1 MEATNDEV
9 QPLVQPDAD
18 AKSAQTST
26 AVTHCNNNSRIR
38 KRFVTVDEESAATA
52 NLVTKEDNGALESR
66 DSIPLMTLSDSTK
79 AWYDDDLPRISDIAD
94 VVVSS
99 KQNKVLTRDGN
110 DHDSNGSNGTVTEMV
125 DDPLTSREKTK
136 ISVIRGSVA
145 NPNLT
150 LGELKRLGCSS
161 EGFVTDD
168 IRRVLWPK
176 LLRLVQK
183 ESIPVNGLE
192 TIHTCIPNEV
202 YQQILKDV
210 ARSGSHISHNATEEE
225 TESFQEQ
232 LTQLMCWVLH
242 RHSRLNYYQG
252 YNDVAATVLLVMGL
266 QAGLYVLERISLT
279 FLERFMEETM
289 EKVNQELFYIFAL
302 LERVH
307 PTLLDHLENVE
318 LFPHFALAEYT
329 TWYAHKYAE
338 NRKLLHRLFD
348 YFLGSPP
355 LMPLYL
361 STVIVAHRAT
371 EIFNTTPDMG
381 HTHKVLCTLP
391 DDLPFETLLME
402 AYNLYRQY
410 PPESISNDVKDYDQK
425 RKIKEQEW
433 KALAEAS
440 RQDRERQRKLKVA
453 LSKPRISYRIKSYKT
468 ITVVTILALGLYAFI
483 KTSGI
488 N

>member
-1 MEATNDEV
+1 MATANDEV
-9 QPLVQPDAD
+9 QPLVQPAAD
-18 AKSAQTST
+18 AKSSPIAEN
-26 AVTHCNNNSRIR
+26 HNHNNKIR
-38 KRFVTVDEESAATA
+38 KRIVTAESGEKFAATDI
-52 NLVTKEDNGALESR
+52 NFVSKDNGVIESR
-66 DSIPLMTLSDSTK
+66 DSVALVTLSDSTK
-79 AWYDDDLPRISDIAD
+79 AWYDDDAPRIPDIAD
-94 VVVSS
+94 VVVSD
-99 KQNKVLTRDGN
+99 KQNKVSIRDGN
-110 DHDSNGSNGTVTEMV
+110 DHDSDDSDGTVTETDGLLM
-125 DDPLTSREKTK
+125 SREKTK
-136 ISVIRGSVA
+136 ISVIRGSIA

-150 LGELKRLGCSS
+150 LGELRRLGCSS

-168 IRRVLWPK
+168 IRRVLWPR
-176 LLRLVQK
+176 LLRLVQ
-183 ESIPVNGLE
+183 EEFIPVNGLE

-210 ARSGSHISHNATEEE
+210 ARSGSHISQNATEEE

-266 QAGLYVLERISLT
+266 QAGLYVLERISLA

-307 PTLLDHLENVE
+307 PNLLEHLENVE

-402 AYNLYRQY
+402 ASNLYRQY
-410 PPESISNDVKDYDQK
+410 PPESISNDVKDYDHK

-440 RQDRERQRKLKVA
+440 RQERERQRKLKVA

>member
-1 MEATNDEV
+1 MDNENDEV
-9 QPLVQPDAD
+9 LPLVQTDAI
-18 AKSAQTST
+18 SRTST
-26 AVTHCNNNSRIR
+26 STENHNHNKVRRRNVSESVSPAIR
-38 KRFVTVDEESAATA
+38 EDDSPSIDPCDRRVP
-52 NLVTKEDNGALESR
+52 LVIL
-66 DSIPLMTLSDSTK
+66 PDSTK
-79 AWYDDDLPRISDIAD
+79 AWHDDVTPRIPDIPVAT
-94 VVVSS
+94 VVSG
-99 KQNKVLTRDGN
+99 KQRNGVLIREDDRESANGN
-110 DHDSNGSNGTVTEMV
+110 DPGSTEPLSN
-125 DDPLTSREKTK
+125 RERMK
-136 ISVIRGSVA
+136 ISVIRGSIA
-145 NPNLT
+145 NPDLT
-150 LGELKRLGCSS
+150 LGELRLLGCSS
-161 EGFVTDD
+161 EGFVNDD

-176 LLRLVQK
+176 LLRLVQE
-183 ESIPVNGLE
+183 ESVPISGLE
-192 TIHTCIPNEV
+192 TVHTCIPNEV

-210 ARSGSHISHNATEEE
+210 ARSGSHIPQNAPETEA
-225 TESFQEQ
+225 ESFQEQ

-242 RHSRLNYYQG
+242 KHSQLNYYQG

-266 QAGLYVLERISLT
+266 EAGLYVLESISVE
-279 FLERFMEETM
+279 FLERFMEKTM

-307 PTLLDHLENVE
+307 PTLLEHLENVE

-391 DDLPFETLLME
+391 DDLPFEALLME
-402 AYNLYRQY
+402 AKDLYQRY
-410 PPESISNDVKDYDQK
+410 PPESISNDVTDYDHK
-425 RKIKEQEW
+425 RRVKEQEW
-433 KALAEAS
+433 KAKAEAS
-440 RQDRERQRKLKVA
+440 RQERERQRKLKVVQ
-453 LSKPRISYRIKSYKT
+453 STSRISYRIRSYKT
-468 ITVVTILALGLYAFI
+468 ITVVTILALGIYAFI
-483 KTSGI
+483 RSSTGL

>member
-1 MEATNDEV
+1 M
-9 QPLVQPDAD
+9 DAENEELQSVTD
-18 AKSAQTST
+18 AST
-26 AVTHCNNNSRIR
+26 PTEYHNRNKIR
-38 KRFVTVDEESAATA
+38 RRNMPNELSFA
-52 NLVTKEDNGALESR
+52 LKEDNLCDR
-66 DSIPLMTLSDSTK
+66 VPLVILPDSTK
-79 AWYDDDLPRISDIAD
+79 AWYDGTVPRIPD
-94 VVVSS
+94 VNDAAS
-99 KQNKVLTRDGN
+99 KQQNGVVLTHED
-110 DHDSNGSNGTVTEMV
+110 DYESHSISLDS
-125 DDPLTSREKTK
+125 LTSHEKLK
-136 ISVIRGSVA
+136 ISVIRGSIA
-145 NPNLT
+145 NPELT
-150 LGELKRLGCSS
+150 LGELRLLGCSN
-161 EGFVTDD
+161 EGFVNDD

-176 LLRLVQK
+176 LLRLVQ
-183 ESIPVNGLE
+183 EEFTPVYGLE
-192 TIHTCIPNEV
+192 TVHTRIPNEV

-210 ARSGSHISHNATEEE
+210 ARSGSHISQNATEKE

-242 RHSRLNYYQG
+242 RHSKLNYYQG

-266 QAGLYVLERISLT
+266 QAGLYVLESISLE
-279 FLERFMEETM
+279 FLERFMEKTM

-307 PTLLDHLENVE
+307 PMLLEHLENVE

-338 NRKLLHRLFD
+338 NRTLLHRLFD

-381 HTHKVLCTLP
+381 HTHKILCTLP
-391 DDLPFETLLME
+391 DDLPFETLLVE
-402 AYNLYRQY
+402 AKDLYRKY
-410 PPESISNDVKDYDQK
+410 PPESITNDVKDYDYK

-433 KALAEAS
+433 KAKAEAS
-440 RQDRERQRKLKVA
+440 RQERERQRKLKIIQ
-453 LSKPRISYRIKSYKT
+453 SGPRSISYRIRSYKT
-468 ITVVTILALGLYAFI
+468 ITVVTILALGIYAFI
-483 KTSGI
+483 RSSTGL

>member
-1 MEATNDEV
+1 MDAGNKEV
-9 QPLVQPDAD
+9 QSATDA
-18 AKSAQTST
+18 ST
-26 AVTHCNNNSRIR
+26 PIENHNSNKIR
-38 KRFVTVDEESAATA
+38 RRNVPVELA
-52 NLVTKEDNGALESR
+52 NYGIKEDNLYDR
-66 DSIPLMTLSDSTK
+66 VPLVILPDSTK
-79 AWYDDDLPRISDIAD
+79 AWYNGTAPRIPD
-94 VVVSS
+94 VTDAATSGKQQNGVVLSHE
-99 KQNKVLTRDGN
+99 D
-110 DHDSNGSNGTVTEMV
+110 DHESNGNASM
-125 DDPLTSREKTK
+125 DPLINRERTK
-136 ISVIRGSVA
+136 ISVIRGSIA
-145 NPNLT
+145 NPDLT
-150 LGELKRLGCSS
+150 LGELRLLGCSS
-161 EGFVTDD
+161 EGFVNDD

-176 LLRLVQK
+176 LLRLVQ
-183 ESIPVNGLE
+183 EEFTSVDGLE
-192 TIHTCIPNEV
+192 TVHTCIPNEV

-210 ARSGSHISHNATEEE
+210 ARSGSHISQNATEEE

-242 RHSRLNYYQG
+242 RHSELNYYQG

-266 QAGLYVLERISLT
+266 QAGLYVLESITLE
-279 FLERFMEETM
+279 FLERFMEKTM

-307 PTLLDHLENVE
+307 PTLLEHLENVE

-338 NRKLLHRLFD
+338 NRILLHRLFD

-381 HTHKVLCTLP
+381 HTHKILCSLP
-391 DDLPFETLLME
+391 DNLPFESLLVE
-402 AYNLYRQY
+402 AKDLYQKY
-410 PPESISNDVKDYDQK
+410 PPESISNDVKDYDHK

-433 KALAEAS
+433 KAKAEAG
-440 RQDRERQRKLKVA
+440 RQERERQRKLNIVQ
-453 LSKPRISYRIKSYKT
+453 STPRISYRIRSYKT
-468 ITVVTILALGLYAFI
+468 ITVVTILALGIYAFI
-483 KTSGI
+483 RSSTGL

>member
-1 MEATNDEV
+1 MSNNMEPEEDEISLDSNV
-9 QPLVQPDAD
+9 PETITEMSDPIEKPNLKVRRRNVIETVNFVSKEETSDTKSDVPLV
-18 AKSAQTST
+18 
-26 AVTHCNNNSRIR
+26 R
-38 KRFVTVDEESAATA
+38 
-52 NLVTKEDNGALESR
+52 
-66 DSIPLMTLSDSTK
+66 MSDSTK
-79 AWYDDDLPRISDIAD
+79 AWCDNITPQIPDIAD
-94 VVVSS
+94 FSLS
-99 KQNKVLTRDGN
+99 GKQNGALNHEDDNSLLEHNFG
-110 DHDSNGSNGTVTEMV
+110 DTE
-125 DDPLTSREKTK
+125 PLTNRERMK

-150 LGELKRLGCSS
+150 LGELKLLGCSS
-161 EGFVTDD
+161 EGLVNDD
-168 IRRVLWPK
+168 IRRALWPT
-176 LLRLVQK
+176 LLRLSEETTFSVT
-183 ESIPVNGLE
+183 GLE
-192 TIHTCIPNEV
+192 TIHSHIPNEV

-210 ARSGSHISHNATEEE
+210 ARSGSHISQNATQHEIDH
-225 TESFQEQ
+225 FHEQ

-242 RHSRLNYYQG
+242 KHSMLNYYQG
-252 YNDVAATVLLVMGL
+252 YNDIAATVLLVMGL
-266 QAGLYVLERISLT
+266 EKGLRVLESISLE
-279 FLERFMEETM
+279 FLERFMEKTM

-307 PTLLDHLENVE
+307 PTLLEHLENVE

-391 DDLPFETLLME
+391 DDLPFETLLVE
-402 AYNLYRQY
+402 AKNLYREY
-410 PPESISNDVKDYDQK
+410 PPESISNDVREFDRK
-425 RKIKEQEW
+425 RKCKEQEW
-433 KALAEAS
+433 KAKAEAS
-440 RQDRERQRKLKVA
+440 RQEREKQRQLRIVKSV
-453 LSKPRISYRIKSYKT
+453 PRIPYRIRSYKT
-468 ITVVTILALGLYAFI
+468 ITVVTILALGLYAFLRSS
-483 KTSGI
+483 SGL

>member
-1 MEATNDEV
+1 M
-9 QPLVQPDAD
+9 DAENEELQSVTD
-18 AKSAQTST
+18 AST
-26 AVTHCNNNSRIR
+26 PTEYHNRNKIR
-38 KRFVTVDEESAATA
+38 RRNMPNELSFA
-52 NLVTKEDNGALESR
+52 LKEDNLCDR
-66 DSIPLMTLSDSTK
+66 VPLVILPDSTK
-79 AWYDDDLPRISDIAD
+79 AWYDGTVPRIPD
-94 VVVSS
+94 VNDAAS
-99 KQNKVLTRDGN
+99 KQQNGVVLTHEDDYESHN
-110 DHDSNGSNGTVTEMV
+110 ISLDS
-125 DDPLTSREKTK
+125 LTSHEKLK
-136 ISVIRGSVA
+136 ISVIRGSIA
-145 NPNLT
+145 NPELT
-150 LGELKRLGCSS
+150 LGELRLLGCSN
-161 EGFVTDD
+161 EGFVNDD

-176 LLRLVQK
+176 LLRLVQ
-183 ESIPVNGLE
+183 EEFTPVYGLE
-192 TIHTCIPNEV
+192 TVHTRIPNEV

-210 ARSGSHISHNATEEE
+210 ARSGSHISQNATEKE

-242 RHSRLNYYQG
+242 RHSKLNYYQG

-266 QAGLYVLERISLT
+266 QAGLYVLESISLE
-279 FLERFMEETM
+279 FLERFMEKTM

-307 PTLLDHLENVE
+307 PMLLEHLENVE

-338 NRKLLHRLFD
+338 NRTLLHRLFD

-381 HTHKVLCTLP
+381 HTHKILCTLP
-391 DDLPFETLLME
+391 DDLPFETLLVE
-402 AYNLYRQY
+402 AKDLYRKY
-410 PPESISNDVKDYDQK
+410 PPESITNDVKDYDYK

-433 KALAEAS
+433 KAKAEAS
-440 RQDRERQRKLKVA
+440 RQERERQRKLKIIQ
-453 LSKPRISYRIKSYKT
+453 SGPRSISYRIRSYKT
-468 ITVVTILALGLYAFI
+468 ITVVTILALGIYAFI
-483 KTSGI
+483 RSSTGL

>member
-242 RHSRLNYYQG
+242 RHSRLN
-252 YNDVAATVLLVMGL
+252 
-266 QAGLYVLERISLT
+266 
-279 FLERFMEETM
+279 
-289 EKVNQELFYIFAL
+289 
-302 LERVH
+302 
-307 PTLLDHLENVE
+307 VE

>member
-1 MEATNDEV
+1 MSRNMETEEDKMFLDSGVPETSEEMSISTEDHNLKVRRRNVIETVNSSSKKGETSDSDSDV
-9 QPLVQPDAD
+9 PLV
-18 AKSAQTST
+18 
-26 AVTHCNNNSRIR
+26 R
-38 KRFVTVDEESAATA
+38 
-52 NLVTKEDNGALESR
+52 
-66 DSIPLMTLSDSTK
+66 MSDSVK
-79 AWYDDDLPRISDIAD
+79 AWYDNVIPRIPDLADI
-94 VVVSS
+94 SS
-99 KQNKVLTRDGN
+99 SGKQNGMLNRDDN
-110 DHDSNGSNGTVTEMV
+110 DSSLDPNFGDAEALSN
-125 DDPLTSREKTK
+125 REKMK
-136 ISVIRGSVA
+136 INIIRGSVV

-150 LGELKRLGCSS
+150 LGELKLLGCSS
-161 EGFVTDD
+161 EGLVNDD

-176 LLRLVQK
+176 LLRLS
-183 ESIPVNGLE
+183 EETIYSVNGLE
-192 TIHTCIPNEV
+192 TIHNHIPNEI

-210 ARSGSHISHNATEEE
+210 ARSGSHISQDATQEEIDN
-225 TESFQEQ
+225 FHEQ

-242 RHSRLNYYQG
+242 KHTTLNYYQG
-252 YNDVAATVLLVMGL
+252 YNDVAATILLVMGL
-266 QAGLYVLERISLT
+266 EKSLRVLETISLE
-279 FLERFMEETM
+279 FLERFMEKTM

-307 PTLLDHLENVE
+307 PTLLEHLENVE

-391 DDLPFETLLME
+391 DDLPFETLLNE
-402 AYNLYRQY
+402 AKMLYREY
-410 PPESISNDVKDYDQK
+410 PPESIVNDVKEYDRK
-425 RKIKEQEW
+425 RKRKEQEW
-433 KALAEAS
+433 KAQADAS
-440 RQDRERQRKLKVA
+440 RQERERQRRLKIVQ
-453 LSKPRISYRIKSYKT
+453 STPRIPYRIRRYKT
-468 ITVVTILALGLYAFI
+468 ITVVTILAIGLYAFLRSS
-483 KTSGI
+483 SGF

>member
-1 MEATNDEV
+1 MDAKNEEV
-9 QPLVQPDAD
+9 QSLTD
-18 AKSAQTST
+18 TST
-26 AVTHCNNNSRIR
+26 PIEKHNRNKIR
-38 KRFVTVDEESAATA
+38 RRNVANESAI
-52 NLVTKEDNGALESR
+52 KEDNLCDR
-66 DSIPLMTLSDSTK
+66 VPLVILPDSTK
-79 AWYDDDLPRISDIAD
+79 AWYDGAAPRIPD
-94 VVVSS
+94 VIDAATSG
-99 KQNKVLTRDGN
+99 KQQNGVVLT
-110 DHDSNGSNGTVTEMV
+110 HE
-125 DDPLTSREKTK
+125 DDRESDDNTSTDLLTNRERMKMN
-136 ISVIRGSVA
+136 VIRGTIA
-145 NPNLT
+145 NPDLT
-150 LGELKRLGCSS
+150 LGELRLLGCSS
-161 EGFVTDD
+161 EGFVNDD

-176 LLRLVQK
+176 LLRLVQ
-183 ESIPVNGLE
+183 EEFIPIYGLE
-192 TIHTCIPNEV
+192 TVHTRIPNEV

-210 ARSGSHISHNATEEE
+210 ARSGSHISQNATEKE

-242 RHSRLNYYQG
+242 RHSELNYYQG

-266 QAGLYVLERISLT
+266 QAGLYVLESISLE
-279 FLERFMEETM
+279 FLERFMEKTM

-307 PTLLDHLENVE
+307 PTLLEHLENVE

-338 NRKLLHRLFD
+338 NRTLLHRLFD

-381 HTHKVLCTLP
+381 HTHKILCTLP
-391 DDLPFETLLME
+391 DDLPFEALLVE
-402 AYNLYRQY
+402 AKDLYQKY
-410 PPESISNDVKDYDQK
+410 PPESISNDVKDYDHK

-433 KALAEAS
+433 KAKAEAS
-440 RQDRERQRKLKVA
+440 RKERERKRKLKIVQ
-453 LSKPRISYRIKSYKT
+453 STSRISYRIRSYKT
-468 ITVVTILALGLYAFI
+468 ITVVTILALGIYAFI
-483 KTSGI
+483 RSSTGL